1 MKRVF
6 CIGNGESRIGFDLAQ
21 LKPYGKIY
29 GCNAL
34 YRDFPELIDVL
45 TAVDDGI
52 IHEIYRDGFAL
63 KKNCYFRNW
72 TKVPANLYETM
83 LQGFC
88 SKQELSAVED
98 FDGVYMNERGKSK
111 EFVIQSSTVSGKVS
125 ILKNTTKEII
135 EKTIDNSQINV
146 SWIKENDKSHDL
158 KDIAIGREDFGWAS
172 GPTSAFVAC
181 KVEQPKEIYLIG
193 HDIKSDNKKVNNAY
207 KGTKYYVTPQGE
219 STPYINWVNQWYILM
234 DWYPNVKFF
243 KVNKEKNGMPTNR
256 PIHQWEVREN
266 KGQLV
271 YLTQAQ
277 LIDKLLKNDIIE

>member
-6 CIGNGESRIGFDLAQ
+6 CIGNGESRVGFDLAQ

-72 TKVPANLYETM
+72 TKVPASLYETM

-88 SKQELSAVED
+88 SKQELSIVED
-98 FDGVYMNERGKSK
+98 YDGVHMNERGKSK
-111 EFVIQSSTVSGKVS
+111 EFVIQSSTVSGEVS

-158 KDIAIGREDFGWAS
+158 KDIVTGREDHGWAS

-181 KVEQPKEIYLIG
+181 NIEQPKEIYLIG
-193 HDIKSDNKKVNNAY
+193 HDIKSDNKKINNAY

-219 STPYINWVNQWYILM
+219 STPYINWVSQWYTLM

-256 PIHQWEVREN
+256 PIHQWEAWEN
-266 KGQLV
+266 RGQLV

>member
-21 LKPYGKIY
+21 LKSYGKIY

-52 IHEIYRDGFAL
+52 IHEIYREGFAL
-63 KKNCYFRNW
+63 QKKCYFRNW

-88 SKQELSAVED
+88 SKQGLSVIED
-98 FDGVYMNERGKSK
+98 YDGVHMNERGESK
-111 EFVIQSSTVSGKVS
+111 EFVIQSSTVSGEVL
-125 ILKNTTKEII
+125 ILKNTTKEIT

-158 KDIAIGREDFGWAS
+158 KDITTGREDYGWAS
-172 GPTSAFVAC
+172 GSTSAFVAC
-181 KVEQPKEIYLIG
+181 KIEQPTEIYLIG
-193 HDIKSDNKKVNNAY
+193 HDIKSDSKKVNNTY

-219 STPYINWVNQWYILM
+219 STPYINWVNQWNTLM
-234 DWYPNVKFF
+234 GWYPNVKFF
-243 KVNKEKNGMPTNR
+243 KVNKERNGMPTNR
-256 PIHQWEVREN
+256 PIHQWETWEN
-266 KGQLV
+266 RGQLV

>member
-63 KKNCYFRNW
+63 QKKCYFRNW
-72 TKVPANLYETM
+72 TKIPVNLYETM

-88 SKQELSAVED
+88 SKQELSVLED
-98 FDGVYMNERGKSK
+98 YDGVHMNERGESK
-111 EFVIQSSTVSGKVS
+111 EFVIQSSTVSGVVS
-125 ILKNTTKEII
+125 ILKNTTKEIT

-146 SWIKENDKSHDL
+146 SWIKENDKSYDL
-158 KDIAIGREDFGWAS
+158 KDIATGREDYGWAS
-172 GPTSAFVAC
+172 GSTSAFVAC
-181 KVEQPKEIYLIG
+181 KIEQPTEIYLIG
-193 HDIKSDNKKVNNAY
+193 HDIKSDSKKVNNTY

-219 STPYINWVNQWYILM
+219 STPYINWVNQWNTLM
-234 DWYPNVKFF
+234 GWYPNVKFF
-243 KVNKEKNGMPTNR
+243 KVNKERNGMPTNR
-256 PIHQWEVREN
+256 PIHQWETWEN
-266 KGQLV
+266 RGQLV

>member
-63 KKNCYFRNW
+63 QKKCYFRNW
-72 TKVPANLYETM
+72 TKVPASLYETM

-88 SKQELSAVED
+88 AKQELSVIED
-98 FDGVYMNERGKSK
+98 YDGVHMNERGESK
-111 EFVIQSSTVSGKVS
+111 EFVIQSSTVSGEVL
-125 ILKNTTKEII
+125 ILKNTTKEIT

-146 SWIKENDKSHDL
+146 SWIKENDKSYDL
-158 KDIAIGREDFGWAS
+158 KDITTGREDYGWAS
-172 GPTSAFVAC
+172 GSTSAFVAC
-181 KVEQPKEIYLIG
+181 KIEQPTEIYLIG
-193 HDIKSDNKKVNNAY
+193 HDIKSDSKKVNNTY

-219 STPYINWVNQWYILM
+219 STPYINWVNQWNTLM
-234 DWYPNVKFF
+234 GWYPNVKFF
-243 KVNKEKNGMPTNR
+243 KVNKERNGMPTNR
-256 PIHQWEVREN
+256 PIHQWETWEN
-266 KGQLV
+266 RGQLV

>member
-45 TAVDDGI
+45 IAVDDGI
-52 IHEIYRDGFAL
+52 VHEIYRNGFAL
-63 KKNCYFRNW
+63 QKKCYFRNW

-88 SKQELSAVED
+88 SKQELSVLED
-98 FDGVYMNERGKSK
+98 YDGVHMNERGESK
-111 EFVIQSSTVSGKVS
+111 EFVIQSSTISGVVS
-125 ILKNTTKEII
+125 ILKNTTKEIT

-158 KDIAIGREDFGWAS
+158 KDITTGREDYGWAS
-172 GPTSAFVAC
+172 GSTSAFVAC
-181 KVEQPKEIYLIG
+181 KIEQPTEIYLIG
-193 HDIKSDNKKVNNAY
+193 HDIKSDNKKVNNTY

-219 STPYINWVNQWYILM
+219 STPYINWVNQWNTLM
-234 DWYPNVKFF
+234 GWYPNVKFF
-243 KVNKEKNGMPTNR
+243 KVNKERNGMPTNR
-256 PIHQWEVREN
+256 PIHQWETWEN
-266 KGQLV
+266 RGQLV

>member
-45 TAVDDGI
+45 IAVDDGI
-52 IHEIYRDGFAL
+52 VHEIYRNGFAL
-63 KKNCYFRNW
+63 QKKCYFRNW

-88 SKQELSAVED
+88 SKQELSVIED
-98 FDGVYMNERGKSK
+98 YDGVHMNERGESK
-111 EFVIQSSTVSGKVS
+111 EFVIQSSTVSGEVL
-125 ILKNTTKEII
+125 ILKNTTKEIT

-158 KDIAIGREDFGWAS
+158 KDITTGREDYGWAS
-172 GPTSAFVAC
+172 GSTSAFVAC
-181 KVEQPKEIYLIG
+181 KIEQPTEIYLIG
-193 HDIKSDNKKVNNAY
+193 HDIKSDNKKVNNTY

-219 STPYINWVNQWYILM
+219 STPYINWVNQWNTLM
-234 DWYPNVKFF
+234 GWYPNVKFF
-243 KVNKEKNGMPTNR
+243 KVNKERNGMPTNR
-256 PIHQWEVREN
+256 PIHQWETWEN
-266 KGQLV
+266 RGQLV

>member
-45 TAVDDGI
+45 IAVDDGI
-52 IHEIYRDGFAL
+52 VHEIYRNGFAL
-63 KKNCYFRNW
+63 QKKCYFRNW

-88 SKQELSAVED
+88 SKQELSVLKD
-98 FDGVYMNERGKSK
+98 YDGVHMNERGESK
-111 EFVIQSSTVSGKVS
+111 EFVIQSSTVSGVVS
-125 ILKNTTKEII
+125 ILKNTTKEIT

-158 KDIAIGREDFGWAS
+158 KDITTGREDYGWAS
-172 GPTSAFVAC
+172 GSTSAFVAC
-181 KVEQPKEIYLIG
+181 KIEQPTEIYLIG
-193 HDIKSDNKKVNNAY
+193 HDIKSDNKKVNNTY

-219 STPYINWVNQWYILM
+219 STPYINWVNQWNTLM
-234 DWYPNVKFF
+234 GWYPNVKFF
-243 KVNKEKNGMPTNR
+243 KVNKERNGMPTNR
-256 PIHQWEVREN
+256 PIHQWETWEN
-266 KGQLV
+266 RGQLV

>member
-45 TAVDDGI
+45 IAVDDGI
-52 IHEIYRDGFAL
+52 VHEIYRNGFAL
-63 KKNCYFRNW
+63 QKKCYFRNW

-88 SKQELSAVED
+88 SKQELSVIED
-98 FDGVYMNERGKSK
+98 YDGVHMNERGESK
-111 EFVIQSSTVSGKVS
+111 EFVIQSSTVSGEVS

-135 EKTIDNSQINV
+135 EKTINHSQINV

-158 KDIAIGREDFGWAS
+158 KDITTGREDYGWAS
-172 GPTSAFVAC
+172 GSTSAFVAC
-181 KVEQPKEIYLIG
+181 KIEQPTEIYLIG
-193 HDIKSDNKKVNNAY
+193 HDIKSDNKKVNNTY

-219 STPYINWVNQWYILM
+219 STPYINWVNQWNTLM
-234 DWYPNVKFF
+234 GWYPNVKFF
-243 KVNKEKNGMPTNR
+243 KVNKERNGMPTNR
-256 PIHQWEVREN
+256 PIHQWETWEN
-266 KGQLV
+266 RGQLV